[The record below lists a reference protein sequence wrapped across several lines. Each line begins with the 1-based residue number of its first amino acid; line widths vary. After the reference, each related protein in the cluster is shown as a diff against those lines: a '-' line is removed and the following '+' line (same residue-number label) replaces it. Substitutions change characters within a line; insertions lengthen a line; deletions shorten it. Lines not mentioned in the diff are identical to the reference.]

1 MCLAQ
6 LDIELQKI
14 CQICNLPF
22 HTSAQPMSQEE
33 VCYIVQYQTCDL
45 VTCVLTYIYIYETEN
60 SLFLENRIGGVMVSM
75 LALSA
80 VDCEFQ
86 PRSLQIKDYKIG
98 ICFFF
103 AKHAALK
110 RQQRLVGATYLS
122 AYCCFSQL
130 AL

>member
-1 MCLAQ
+1 
-6 LDIELQKI
+6 
-14 CQICNLPF
+14 
-22 HTSAQPMSQEE
+22 MSQEE

-110 RQQRLVGATYLS
+110 RQSKDWLGRHIYLRTVVS
-122 AYCCFSQL
+122 VS
-130 AL
+130 

>member
-80 VDCEFQ
+80 VDCEF
-86 PRSLQIKDYKIG
+86 
-98 ICFFF
+98 
-103 AKHAALK
+103 
-110 RQQRLVGATYLS
+110 
-122 AYCCFSQL
+122 
-130 AL
+130 

>member
-1 MCLAQ
+1 MCS
-6 LDIELQKI
+6 DI
-14 CQICNLPF
+14 
-22 HTSAQPMSQEE
+22 
-33 VCYIVQYQTCDL
+33 
-45 VTCVLTYIYIYETEN
+45 YIYIYETEN
-60 SLFLENRIGGVMVSM
+60 SLFLENHIGGVMVSM

-110 RQQRLVGATYLS
+110 RQSKDWLGRHIYLRTVVS
-122 AYCCFSQL
+122 VS
-130 AL
+130 